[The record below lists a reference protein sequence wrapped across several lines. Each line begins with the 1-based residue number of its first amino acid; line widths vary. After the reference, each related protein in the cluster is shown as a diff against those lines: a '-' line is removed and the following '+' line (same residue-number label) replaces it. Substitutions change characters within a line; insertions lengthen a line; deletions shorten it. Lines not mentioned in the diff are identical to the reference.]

1 MKLEGL
7 KVAAENRL
15 LMLVIMETK
24 GNDMFWKSRLRAD
37 LSYVPK
43 SFILGY
49 GLDSGKGHIA
59 VLIENKFWHLFS
71 KINTFYTAPENL
83 IENPKLIAEI
93 LHNLT
98 ASNSNRRGKI

>member
-24 GNDMFWKSRLRAD
+24 GNDRFWKSRLRID
-37 LSYVPK
+37 LSYVTK

-49 GLDSGKGHIA
+49 DLGYGKGHIT

-71 KINTFYTAPENL
+71 DIDTLLTAPENI
-83 IENPKLIAEI
+83 IENPRLIAEI
-93 LHNLT
+93 LQNLT
-98 ASNSNRRGKI
+98 ASNRKEKI